1 LLRGIPSI
9 ISPDLMKALMEMGHG
24 DEIIFS
30 DRNYPAASNARLLI
44 RCDGHSIPDLLKAIF
59 PLFPLDYTVTQP
71 AVVMSLLPD
80 QNRPLVWD
88 TYLEIIRNYEP
99 TVEDFEYVDRH
110 EFYDRSKK
118 AYAIVST
125 GDCSFK
131 GNLLLKKGVVRD

>member
-1 LLRGIPSI
+1 MLRGIPSI
-9 ISPDLMKALMEMGHG
+9 ISPGLMKALMEMGHS
-24 DEIIFS
+24 DEIIFT
-30 DRNYPAASNARLLI
+30 DRNYPAASNARQLI
-44 RCDGHSIPDLLKAIF
+44 RCDGHTIPDLLKAILPF
-59 PLFPLDYTVTQP
+59 FPLDYAVSHP

-80 QNRPLVWD
+80 QNRPPIWD
-88 TYLEIIRNYEP
+88 TYLEMIRNFEP

-125 GDCSFK
+125 GDISFK